1 MDMKV
6 MEKIKDEFCGVLQ
19 KYANSGLR
27 SENDVLTAKAA
38 ASGLVKLKML
48 DEMEKYTGSSF
59 GYRDSGYS
67 EGYRDG
73 MSGRR
78 YHDDGGSYGYRDGG
92 YSGHDIKAQLMEKL
106 REMKDQA
113 HNEQEKRMVDDWI
126 RRFEQQN

>member
-6 MEKIKDEFCGVLQ
+6 MDKINDEFCKVLQ
-19 KYANSGLR
+19 KYAETGLR

-48 DEMEKYTGSSF
+48 EEMEKYQGSSF

-106 REMKDQA
+106 RGMKDQA

-126 RRFEQQN
+126 RRFEQN